1 MNRMTHDK
9 GLLVHVYTVD
19 ETVDFDK
26 VLAAGVDGIF
36 TNRSGQLLRYFSRSL
51 PLGEAQIL
59 DANGY

>member
-1 MNRMTHDK
+1 M
-9 GLLVHVYTVD
+9 YTVD